1 MEHAKKKKKDGEVSS
16 PRLLEPVRRQAKV
29 TLQFLPR
36 DLIAPAASSELLAPV
51 LAGVMFFFLFFIFL
65 FFLFFILF
73 YLN

>member
-1 MEHAKKKKKDGEVSS
+1 MEHAEKKKKKKKDGEVSS

-51 LAGVMFFFLFFIFL
+51 LAGVMFFFLFLFLFIFY
-65 FFLFFILF
+65 FILS
-73 YLN
+73 